1 MDKGATGLDAVDL
14 DTHTD
19 LDGDTVN
26 IDVKD
31 TNNDFGDADY
41 FDDLGDDAEL
51 EDLENFLKQ
60 SLK

>member
-1 MDKGATGLDAVDL
+1 MDAVDL

-51 EDLENFLKQ
+51 EDLEVCWLILLWSFHR
-60 SLK
+60 